1 MGAPE
6 IVTVVALVAAA
17 ALLAVAAITDLRER
31 RIPNLTVLALASLWL
46 AWRLALGIVALFPPA
61 EQSAMLAPQA
71 AFTAAFMGQEPFGL
85 PDVVGS
91 LSASL
96 AFGLG
101 LLALTLAYEAL
112 AKKEA
117 LGGGD
122 IKLVAALAL
131 FLGPARMAVCLLV
144 ACVVAL
150 LNVFAGRSRRQR
162 LEAAAREAAD
172 SSPREG
178 AGNSQRSEGAEGV
191 IEEADA
197 FPFAPALAVG
207 SVIALM
213 PGTNFLLIG

>member
-1 MGAPE
+1 M
-6 IVTVVALVAAA
+6 
-17 ALLAVAAITDLRER
+17 
-31 RIPNLTVLALASLWL
+31 
-46 AWRLALGIVALFPPA
+46 
-61 EQSAMLAPQA
+61 
-71 AFTAAFMGQEPFGL
+71 
-85 PDVVGS
+85 
-91 LSASL
+91 
-96 AFGLG
+96 
-101 LLALTLAYEAL
+101 ALTLAYEAL